1 MREARRRKEDPK
13 WRGQSPPRGERGRE
27 QDWLLEKQEGGR
39 GVRRRP
45 EHTSIRRHTEDIF
58 FFILQKVIG
67 TH

>member
-1 MREARRRKEDPK
+1 MREARRRKVDPE

-45 EHTSIRRHTEDIF
+45 EHTGIGRHTEDNF
-58 FFILQKVIG
+58 FVFLQKVTG